1 MNTNK
6 LLRGHKLTVK
16 EAIVCF
22 VVLMITGCGFLG
34 MHINSNDVIDRAEAT
49 EITASYESF
58 DYSYARGGYIHYI
71 VLEFS
76 DADSMTVDGSCAS
89 WELIDIIRE
98 MSEGTQLHMLID
110 ESSNLIF
117 ELRCDDS
124 VLISFDDA
132 VNNISYEKTGLAVLG
147 IITIA
152 GGLVFMVWFLRKN
165 SSKR

>member
-6 LLRGHKLTVK
+6 LLTGHKLTVK
-16 EAIVCF
+16 DAIVCF
-22 VVLMITGCGFLG
+22 VILIITGFGFLC
-34 MHINSNDVIDRAEAT
+34 MHINSNDVIDKSETA

-71 VLEFS
+71 VLVFS

-89 WELIDIIRE
+89 WELIDMFRE
-98 MSEGTQLHMLID
+98 MSAGTQLNMLID
-110 ESSNLIF
+110 ESRNLIL
-117 ELRCDDS
+117 ELRCDDK

-147 IITIA
+147 VITII

-165 SSKR
+165 SSER